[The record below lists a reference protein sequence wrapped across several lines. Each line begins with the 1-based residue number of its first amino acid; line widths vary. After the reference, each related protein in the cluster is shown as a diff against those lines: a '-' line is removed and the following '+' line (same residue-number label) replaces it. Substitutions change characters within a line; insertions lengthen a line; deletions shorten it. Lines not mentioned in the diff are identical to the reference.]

1 MILDFVRN
9 MLPSN
14 TNYIYIR
21 QADSLG
27 LEIGHAVLCA
37 KSIVGDEPFAVL
49 LADDLIDCEPPVTTP
64 TTAR

>member
-27 LEIGHAVLCA
+27 LEIGACRVVCKVDSRRRA
-37 KSIVGDEPFAVL
+37 FCSFAS
-49 LADDLIDCEPPVTTP
+49 
-64 TTAR
+64 